1 VLVKLGLALC
11 FFLYTFLRICAITQ
25 EKMHRCRQVIMFVF
39 LVYVM
44 VFFLEHL
51 EENVCSKYVV
61 VLICIHSGKSLAHL
75 EQFLNNCSS
84 SVSGSIN

>member
-1 VLVKLGLALC
+1 MLVKLGLALC

-44 VFFLEHL
+44 VFFFGTLRGERL
-51 EENVCSKYVV
+51 
-61 VLICIHSGKSLAHL
+61 
-75 EQFLNNCSS
+75 Q
-84 SVSGSIN
+84 

>member
-1 VLVKLGLALC
+1 MPSLRKRCIDVDKLLC
-11 FFLYTFLRICAITQ
+11 LFFWCMLWF
-25 EKMHRCRQVIMFVF
+25 
-39 LVYVM
+39 
-44 VFFLEHL
+44 FFLEHL